1 MGCALLE
8 PLLNEAVKKE
18 KSCDHCQAALTHLT
32 RVGVQ
37 FIRSLGI
44 LKVLKFYIIDIERQM

>member
-8 PLLNEAVKKE
+8 PLLNEAVKEE
-18 KSCDHCQAALTHLT
+18 KSSDHCQAALTQLT

-44 LKVLKFYIIDIERQM
+44 LKGLTFYIIDIERQM

>member
-18 KSCDHCQAALTHLT
+18 KSSDHCQAALTQLT

-37 FIRSLGI
+37 FICRLGI
-44 LKVLKFYIIDIERQM
+44 LKVLKFDIIDIERQM